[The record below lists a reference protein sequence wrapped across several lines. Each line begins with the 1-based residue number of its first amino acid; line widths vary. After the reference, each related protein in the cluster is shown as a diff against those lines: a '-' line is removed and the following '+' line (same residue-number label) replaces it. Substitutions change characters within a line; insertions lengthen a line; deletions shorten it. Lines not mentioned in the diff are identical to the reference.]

1 MSISTLLRYGLVAN
15 LVFYSLL
22 ASNDVF
28 SAVDDSINV
37 TVTDKTNGSASVD
50 DSLNVIH
57 KTNRSASQSQQ
68 RVDKLALETQ
78 RLLEQYQSIILNTEY
93 QDAYNAQLQQLQQNQ
108 SDQIAS
114 LKEQLN
120 DISVTQMRIM
130 PLMLSM
136 ADALEKFIVL
146 DLPFQQEKRINGI
159 IKLKQHLRN
168 PALSVPDK
176 YRLVLEAY
184 QIESNYGRTLDAYR
198 DKLQQGEVDISVQFL
213 RIGRIALYYQSL
225 DGQLSGIWD
234 KANGN
239 WQLLPNN
246 MNDNIK
252 QAVRVASNR
261 VAPELL
267 NLPVNGIT
275 ITDALTVGVE
285 HGVN

>member
-1 MSISTLLRYGLVAN
+1 M
-15 LVFYSLL
+15 
-22 ASNDVF
+22 
-28 SAVDDSINV
+28 
-37 TVTDKTNGSASVD
+37 
-50 DSLNVIH
+50 
-57 KTNRSASQSQQ
+57 
-68 RVDKLALETQ
+68 
-78 RLLEQYQSIILNTEY
+78 EQYQSIILNTEY

>member
-1 MSISTLLRYGLVAN
+1 MLFGMLSSGG
-15 LVFYSLL
+15 
-22 ASNDVF
+22 VF
-28 SAVDDSINV
+28 SASIN
-37 TVTDKTNGSASVD
+37 DKPRVIGKTTPAASVD
-50 DSLNVIH
+50 DSLDVIG
-57 KTNRSASQSQQ
+57 KTNLSASQSQQ

-108 SDQIAS
+108 SDQITS
-114 LKEQLN
+114 LKGQLN
-120 DISVTQMRIM
+120 DISITQMRIM

-146 DLPFQQEKRINGI
+146 DLPFQQTIRINGI
-159 IKLKQHLRN
+159 IQLKQHLRN
-168 PALSVPDK
+168 PALSVPNK

-184 QIESNYGRTLDAYR
+184 QIESDYGRTIHAYR
-198 DKLQQGEVDISVQFL
+198 DKLKLGEVDISVQFL
-213 RIGRIALYYQSL
+213 RVGRIALYYQSL
-225 DGQLSGIWD
+225 DGRRSGIWD
-234 KANGN
+234 KNTGN

-246 MNDNIK
+246 MNENIK

-267 NLPVNGIT
+267 NLPVKGIT
-275 ITDALTVGVE
+275 TADTLTVGDE